1 MENRKADSPFMPLW
15 LALLPLLF
23 LMGLLVGAVQLFG
36 DDATS
41 GPTQI
46 SLLLA
51 AVVVSVIGVYKG
63 YSWSHL
69 EGAMIKSISMALK
82 PCMILL
88 TIGALIGSWML
99 AGTTPT
105 LIYVGL
111 GLLSPDWFYPAALII
126 SAIVAVSTGSSW
138 TTAGTIGL
146 ALVGIAQVLGLSM
159 AVTAGAVISGAYFG
173 DKMSPLSDSTNLA
186 PAMVGADLFVHIRH
200 MFWTTFPAFVISF
213 FLFIYIG
220 WDSDVSGLSTQEIQN
235 TRTTLENNFDLGWH
249 TLIPLFLLL
258 GLAIK
263 KVAALPTIS
272 VGVLSGC
279 AIALVYQPEVVRHFV
294 AMDVPVSDFAL
305 NHFLMSSKGIFM
317 AMADGYSAS
326 TGNERLD
333 KLLSQGGMSS
343 MLNTVWLIISAMCFS
358 GVMESTKSLSRISDA
373 VLSKV
378 KGTGSLVASTVF
390 TAIGFNI
397 VAADQYIAIVMPGR
411 MYKLEFERR
420 GLAPENLSRTLED
433 AGTMTSAL
441 VPWNTCGA
449 FMAGTLG
456 VATLAYLPFA
466 FLNLLSPV
474 IAIFYGIFNVRMTP
488 LVDAQ
493 PLAGN
498 EKTR

>member
-1 MENRKADSPFMPLW
+1 MEKLNVDNKLIPLW
-15 LALLPLLF
+15 LAMLPLFF
-23 LMGLLVGAVQLFG
+23 LMCMLIGVVQLFG

-51 AVVVSVIGVYKG
+51 AVLVSIIGVYKG
-63 YSWSHL
+63 LAWNNL
-69 EGAMIKSISMALK
+69 ESAMIKGISMALK

-111 GLLSPDWFYPAALII
+111 GLLSPEWFYPAALII

-146 ALVGIAQVLGLSM
+146 ALVGIAQVLGLST

-186 PAMVGADLFVHIRH
+186 PAMVGADLFVHIKH
-200 MFWTTFPAFVISF
+200 MFWTTFPAFVISLI
-213 FLFIYIG
+213 LFIYIG
-220 WDSDVSGLSTQEIQN
+220 WDSDVRSLSTQEIQN
-235 TRTTLENNFDLGWH
+235 TRTTLQNNFDLGWH

-263 KVAALPTIS
+263 KVPALPTIS

-279 AIALVYQPEVVRHFV
+279 AVALVFQSDVIRHFV

-305 NHFLMSSKGIFM
+305 NAKGIFM

-326 TGNERLD
+326 TGDERLD
-333 KLLSQGGMSS
+333 KLLSQGGMSG
-343 MLNTVWLIISAMCFS
+343 MLNTIWLIISAMCFS
-358 GVMESTKSLSRISDA
+358 GVMEYTGCLSRISDA
-373 VLSKV
+373 VLSRV
-378 KGTGSLVASTVF
+378 KGTGSLIASTVF

-411 MYKLEFERR
+411 MYKLEFEKR

-433 AGTMTSAL
+433 AGTMTSPL

-466 FLNLLSPV
+466 FLNLLSPI
-474 IAIFYGIFNVRMTP
+474 IAIIYGIFNVRITP
-488 LVDAQ
+488 LVGAT
-493 PLAGN
+493 PLCDDEQN
-498 EKTR
+498 EISKVG